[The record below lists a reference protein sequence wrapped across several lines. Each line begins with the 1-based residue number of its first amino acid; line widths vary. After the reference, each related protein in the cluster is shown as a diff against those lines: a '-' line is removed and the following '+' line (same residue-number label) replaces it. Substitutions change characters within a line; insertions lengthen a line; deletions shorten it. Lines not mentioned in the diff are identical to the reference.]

1 MKFVSLILRNMLRSR
16 SRTLLTVVGIA
27 VSMFIFAALIGLDGG
42 VRRMLEQSSGEDV
55 LIVFE
60 RYKACPPYSNLPVHY
75 RTEIE
80 QLPQVRTV
88 MPVRF
93 LLSNCGTTT
102 DLIAVHGVEP
112 ELLREIRELAI
123 DDQQYAQF
131 AAERGAAVVGR
142 LAAEKYDWR
151 PGQQVSL
158 PQLRGISFT
167 VRGIFDAPGSS
178 LEQVVLVDRE
188 YLETSINEIGRVT
201 LFAVKVDDPA
211 RLDNVAAGIDGLFS
225 NYDRQTKSGP
235 EKSFIA
241 AQITAFR
248 ELVQFAQLVAYLAL
262 FLLLAAV
269 ANSVSMSVRD
279 RQREMAILKLLGF
292 DSGRVGNLVLAE
304 VGCLAAVA
312 SALGIGVALL
322 LTNYGGIA
330 ISVEGFT
337 IVPYLPPDLGVIALL
352 AGVVLSL
359 FGAWLP
365 VAFAAGRP
373 IVAALRGVD

>member
-1 MKFVSLILRNMLRSR
+1 MKFAKLVLRNMLRSR
-16 SRTLLTVVGIA
+16 TRTLLTLAGIA
-27 VSMFIFAALIGLDGG
+27 VSMFIFAALVGLDGG
-42 VRRMLEQSSGEDV
+42 VRRMLDASSGEDV
-55 LIVFE
+55 IIVFE

-75 RTEIE
+75 RAEIE
-80 QLPQVRTV
+80 QLPGVEAV

-112 ELLREIRELAI
+112 SLLRQLRELRI
-123 DDQQYAQF
+123 DSTQYEQF
-131 AAERGAAVVGR
+131 AAERGAAIVGR
-142 LAAEKYDWR
+142 KAAEKYGWR

-167 VRGIFDAPGSS
+167 VRGVFDSPGST

-188 YLETSINEIGRVT
+188 YLETSINEVGRVT
-201 LFAVKVDDPA
+201 LFMVKVDDPA
-211 RLDNVAAGIDGLFS
+211 QLDAVASAIDDTFQ

-241 AQITAFR
+241 AQIAAFR
-248 ELVQFAQLVAYLAL
+248 ELVQFAQLVAYMAL
-262 FLLLAAV
+262 VLLLAAV

-292 DSGRVGNLVLAE
+292 DSARAGDLVLAE
-304 VGCLAAVA
+304 IGVLGGLATV
-312 SALGIGVALL
+312 LGIGAALVL
-322 LTNYGGIA
+322 FSQAGIT

-337 IVPYLPPDLGVIALL
+337 IVPFLPPDLVVIAML
-352 AGVVLSL
+352 AGLILSL

-365 VAFAAGRP
+365 VNSAAAKP